1 MDRMARCFLLLV
13 WALVGRSG
21 NVCKPNMPTYQTLSC
36 VLFCDIKTLFLLTTF
51 FSIQPKHSALFQDLL
66 QSSCNARYTVHTPPT
81 PTFKAFV
88 FRMRFFATIPFLTA
102 FLVASTMAE
111 PQPVAAAVGETND
124 FVARGLAGSLL
135 HLREPEAMAASPG
148 DALMERDT
156 NTHLAKR
163 FDGARFTWF
172 NEGLGS
178 CGRVNVPSDFVSTV
192 CYQSSVHLCG
202 WICIWQM
209 AACSGWVALA
219 CGDC

>member
-1 MDRMARCFLLLV
+1 
-13 WALVGRSG
+13 
-21 NVCKPNMPTYQTLSC
+21 
-36 VLFCDIKTLFLLTTF
+36 
-51 FSIQPKHSALFQDLL
+51 
-66 QSSCNARYTVHTPPT
+66 
-81 PTFKAFV
+81 
-88 FRMRFFATIPFLTA
+88 MRFFATIPFLTA

-172 NEGLGS
+172 NVGLGS
-178 CGRVNVPSDFVSTV
+178 CGRVNVPSDFV
-192 CYQSSVHLCG
+192 
-202 WICIWQM
+202 
-209 AACSGWVALA
+209 VALNGA
-219 CGDC
+219 QWDNRAHCFQTVTVSANGKTAQAQIVDLCPGCPYGGLDFSSGLFQYFAPLDVGVLSGSWNFN